1 MTNFDFYLANIILFL
16 ANMTNFILCF
26 IGLILTYF
34 LTNMNNFDLYFG
46 NMTYFWQIW
55 IIFTLFF
62 VK

>member
-1 MTNFDFYLANIILFL
+1 MNNFTLF
-16 ANMTNFILCF
+16 FCQ

-55 IIFTLFF
+55 IIFTLYF
-62 VK
+62 VNIIETLFICLQRT